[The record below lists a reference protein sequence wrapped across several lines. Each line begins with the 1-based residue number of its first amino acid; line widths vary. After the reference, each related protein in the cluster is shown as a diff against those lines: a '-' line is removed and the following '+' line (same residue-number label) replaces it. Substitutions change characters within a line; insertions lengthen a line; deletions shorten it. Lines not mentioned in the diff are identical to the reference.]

1 MYNKLITG
9 TDQIPQS
16 AIDEVKALTA
26 NTTDDIEKAK
36 QVYQYMQDKTR
47 YISVQV
53 GIGGWKPMDATDVD
67 KLGYSDCKGLTN
79 YTKALL
85 EAVGVPSYY
94 TVVWGDSD
102 LKSIDKDFSVT
113 EGNHVI
119 LCVPNEDENIFLE
132 CTSQTNP
139 FGFTAGFTDDRDVLL
154 VTPEGGKIVH
164 TKIYNAK
171 DSQQITTAN
180 ISLGKTGN
188 LEADITIKTT
198 GYQYA
203 LHEEIVNKSLRD
215 QKLGYKEYWDNVN
228 NLDILSINIDNNK
241 EDVILT
247 ENIKVNASNY
257 ASKSGNRL
265 ILMPNMFNRVTNI
278 PPRYDKRNLDFKVQR
293 AYEDIDEFIINFPE
307 GVEVEAMSEGE
318 TIETKF
324 GTYTFKLEKIEDN
337 KLKYSRIC
345 LMKKGNYDKKDYEAF
360 RDFKK
365 QIVKLDKS
373 KIVLKIN

>member
-1 MYNKLITG
+1 
-9 TDQIPQS
+9 
-16 AIDEVKALTA
+16 
-26 NTTDDIEKAK
+26 
-36 QVYQYMQDKTR
+36 
-47 YISVQV
+47 
-53 GIGGWKPMDATDVD
+53 
-67 KLGYSDCKGLTN
+67 
-79 YTKALL
+79 
-85 EAVGVPSYY
+85 
-94 TVVWGDSD
+94 
-102 LKSIDKDFSVT
+102 
-113 EGNHVI
+113 VI

>member
-1 MYNKLITG
+1 M
-9 TDQIPQS
+9 PC
-16 AIDEVKALTA
+16 
-26 NTTDDIEKAK
+26 
-36 QVYQYMQDKTR
+36 R
-47 YISVQV
+47 R
-53 GIGGWKPMDATDVD
+53 
-67 KLGYSDCKGLTN
+67 C
-79 YTKALL
+79 
-85 EAVGVPSYY
+85 
-94 TVVWGDSD
+94 VWGDSD
-102 LKSIDKDFSVT
+102 LKSIDKDFSGT

-164 TKIYNAK
+164 TKVYGAK

-180 ISLGKTGN
+180 INFGITGN
-188 LEADITIKTT
+188 LEADVTIKTT

-203 LHEEIVNKSLRD
+203 LHEAIVNKSVRD

-228 NLDILSINIDNNK
+228 NLDIVSIDIDNNK
-241 EDVILT
+241 KDVILT
-247 ENIKVNASNY
+247 ENIKVNATNY

-278 PPRYDKRNLDFKVQR
+278 PPRYDNRNLDFKVQR
-293 AYEDIDEFIINFPE
+293 AYEDLDEFIINLPE

-318 TIETKF
+318 NIETKF
-324 GTYTFKLEKIEDN
+324 GTYSYKLEKLEGN
-337 KLKYSRIC
+337 KLKYTRAH
-345 LMKKGNYDKKDYEAF
+345 LMHKGNYGKDEYDAF

-365 QIVKLDKS
+365 QIVKLDNS